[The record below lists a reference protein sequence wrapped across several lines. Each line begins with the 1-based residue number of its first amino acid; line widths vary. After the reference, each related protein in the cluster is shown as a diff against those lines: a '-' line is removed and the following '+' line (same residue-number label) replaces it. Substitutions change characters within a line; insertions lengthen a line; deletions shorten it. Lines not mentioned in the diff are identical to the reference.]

1 MSRWRSLSPG
11 ESQLFIDRLTMLN
24 SIALINM
31 LDKLIQIAST
41 TKPKSNQI
49 IEHQA
54 TMKLKTIYAILAFF
68 IILGLMFSSIAFGQ
82 VPPALSAPITSSKLY
97 ANDIANKPL
106 TTFQAAANVHELTAA
121 DIETFLDGIV
131 PLQLDREDVAGA
143 TVAIVKDGKQLFTKG
158 YGYADVEHKQPV
170 TAETL
175 FRPGSVSKLF
185 TWTAVMQLVE
195 QGKLDLG
202 KDVNEYLD
210 FKIPEAFGQPI
221 SLKNILTHTAGF
233 EEQLKDLFTANKRS
247 PNLGDY
253 LKTHIPKR
261 IFAPGT
267 TPAYSN
273 YGAMLAGYVVERVS
287 GQPFND
293 YIQQNIFKPLGMN
306 HSTFA
311 QPLPPELAPLM
322 SNGYVLA
329 SDEQKEFETIGA
341 FPAGSL
347 TSSAA
352 DMSKFM
358 LAHLQDGRLGTAQ
371 ILKPETA
378 RLMHSRAFGLDPAAN
393 AMAYGFYEE
402 SRNGQR
408 IIGHGGDT
416 IYFHSGLELLTD
428 AGVGIFVSYNSVGRG
443 QIYPQMVLWDA
454 FLNRYFPAPPVNLPT
469 LDSAK
474 NDANA
479 VSGNYMIS
487 RRSESLLKSLA
498 LLGEATVSANEDDT
512 ISVSEM
518 SGLMND
524 ANGKPKRWREVAPM
538 TFRDINGQDSLIF
551 KPDHNGRMQLILFPI
566 MVFQRV
572 GLGEN
577 SRILLPVAGLSL
589 SIMLL
594 TLPLEFVAWL
604 VRRHY
609 GQPLKLTTLERQLR
623 WGVRIVFA
631 LNLVFITTL
640 LGFLLSASK
649 HLELLSDSGN
659 IWIWL
664 IQSIGV
670 LGAIGTLVVFY
681 NAIYTWTSQ
690 RYQIWRKLQATMFM
704 LSCLGVLWLIFAG
717 HLLSFNSNY

>member
-1 MSRWRSLSPG
+1 MKK
-11 ESQLFIDRLTMLN
+11 FA
-24 SIALINM
+24 AL
-31 LDKLIQIAST
+31 
-41 TKPKSNQI
+41 
-49 IEHQA
+49 
-54 TMKLKTIYAILAFF
+54 
-68 IILGLMFSSIAFGQ
+68 IILGVMFLSIAFGQ
-82 VPPALSAPITSSKLY
+82 VPPALSAPI
-97 ANDIANKPL
+97 AVPM
-106 TTFQAAANVHELTAA
+106 AANAHELTAA
-121 DIETFLDGIV
+121 DVETFLDGIV
-131 PLQLDREDVAGA
+131 PLQLDREDIAGA
-143 TVAIVKDGKQLFTKG
+143 TIAVVKDGKPLFTKG
-158 YGYADVEHKQPV
+158 YGYADVKKKKPV

-233 EEQLKDLFTANKRS
+233 VDQWKDFAPADKRS
-247 PNLGDY
+247 PNLGNY

-273 YGAMLAGYVVERVS
+273 YATMLAGYVVEHVS

-293 YIQQNIFKPLGMN
+293 YIHQNIFKPLGMT

-311 QPLPPELAPLM
+311 QPLPTELAPLM
-322 SNGYVLA
+322 SNGYELA
-329 SDEQKEFETIGA
+329 SDEPKEFETLA
-341 FPAGSL
+341 PFPAGSL
-347 TSSAA
+347 SSSAV

-358 LAHLQDGRLGTAQ
+358 LAHLQEGRLGAAQ

-378 RLMHSRAFGLDPAAN
+378 RLMHSRAFSLDPAAN

-416 IYFHSGLELLTD
+416 SYFHSDLHLLAD
-428 AGVGIFVSYNSVGRG
+428 AGVGFFVSYNSVGRG
-443 QIYPQMVLWDA
+443 EVLLTRTMLWDA
-454 FLNRYFPAPPVNLPT
+454 FLDRYFPAPPSNSPT
-469 LDSAK
+469 LNSAK

-479 VSGNYMIS
+479 VSGNYMNS

-512 ISVSEM
+512 ISVGEM
-518 SGLMND
+518 NGFMND

-551 KPDHNGRMQLILFPI
+551 KPDQNGRMQVILPYPF

-572 GLGEN
+572 GLWEN
-577 SRILLPVAGLSL
+577 SQILLPVAGLSFFM
-589 SIMLL
+589 MLL
-594 TLPLEFVAWL
+594 TLLLGFVAWL

-609 GQPLKLTTLERQLR
+609 GQPSKLTTLEGRLR

-631 LNLVFITTL
+631 LNLFFIVTL
-640 LGFLLSASK
+640 FSFLLFASN

-670 LGAIGTLVVFY
+670 LGAVGTLVVFY
-681 NAIYTWTSQ
+681 NAIYTWTSKRSQ
-690 RYQIWRKLQATMFM
+690 LWGKLQATMFS
-704 LSCLGVLWLIFAG
+704 LACLGVHWLVFAG

>member
-1 MSRWRSLSPG
+1 
-11 ESQLFIDRLTMLN
+11 
-24 SIALINM
+24 
-31 LDKLIQIAST
+31 
-41 TKPKSNQI
+41 
-49 IEHQA
+49 
-54 TMKLKTIYAILAFF
+54 MKLMRKFAVSIV
-68 IILGLMFSSIAFGQ
+68 LGLMLLSIACGRVQ
-82 VPPALSAPITSSKLY
+82 PALSAPIT
-97 ANDIANKPL
+97 DR
-106 TTFQAAANVHELTAA
+106 AAANVHELTAA
-121 DIETFLDGIV
+121 DVETFLDGIV
-131 PLQLDREDVAGA
+131 PLQLDREDIAGA
-143 TVAIVKDGKQLFTKG
+143 TVAVVKDGKQLFTKG
-158 YGYADVEHKQPV
+158 YGYADVKHKQPV

-185 TWTAVMQLVE
+185 VWTAVMQLVE

-233 EEQLKDLFTANKRS
+233 EEQSKDLFVVDKHS
-247 PNLGDY
+247 PNLGNY

-273 YGAMLAGYVVERVS
+273 YGATLAGYIVERVS

-293 YIQQNIFKPLGMN
+293 YIHQNIFNPLGMT

-329 SDEQKEFETIGA
+329 SEAPKEFETIGP

-347 TSSAA
+347 TSSAV

-358 LAHLQDGRLGTAQ
+358 LAHLQDGRLGAAQ
-371 ILKPETA
+371 ILKSETA

-402 SRNGQR
+402 SRNGQH

-416 IYFHSGLELLTD
+416 VYFHSGLELLTD
-428 AGVGIFVSYNSVGRG
+428 AGVGVFVSYNSVGRG
-443 QIYPQMVLWDA
+443 EIDPRPILWNA
-454 FLNRYFPAPPVNLPT
+454 FLDRYFPVPPVNLPT

-474 NDANA
+474 NDALA
-479 VSGNYMIS
+479 ARGNYIIS
-487 RRSESLLKSLA
+487 RRSESLFKSLA
-498 LLGEATVSANEDDT
+498 LLGEATVVANEDDT
-512 ISVSEM
+512 ISVGEM

-538 TFRDINGQDSLIF
+538 TFRDIKGQDSLIF
-551 KPDHNGRMQLILFPI
+551 KPDRNGRMQLILPYPI
-566 MVFQRV
+566 IVGQRV
-572 GLGEN
+572 GLWEN
-577 SRILLPVAGLSL
+577 SRILLPVTGLSL
-589 SIMLL
+589 LTMLL
-594 TLPLEFVAWL
+594 TLPLEFVAWF
-604 VRRHY
+604 VGRHY
-609 GQPLKLTTLERQLR
+609 GQPLKLTSLELQLR
-623 WGVRIVFA
+623 WAVRIVFA
-631 LNLVFITTL
+631 LNLVFIVTL
-640 LGFLLSASK
+640 FGFLLFALK

-670 LGAIGTLVVFY
+670 LGAVGTSVVFY
-681 NAIYTWTSQ
+681 NAIYTWMSD
-690 RYQIWRKLQATMFM
+690 RYQIWGKLQATMFA
-704 LSCLGVLWLIFAG
+704 LACLGVLWLVFAG

>member
-1 MSRWRSLSPG
+1 M
-11 ESQLFIDRLTMLN
+11 
-24 SIALINM
+24 
-31 LDKLIQIAST
+31 KKIAS
-41 TKPKSNQI
+41 
-49 IEHQA
+49 
-54 TMKLKTIYAILAFF
+54 L
-68 IILGLMFSSIAFGQ
+68 IILCLMLSSIAFGQ
-82 VPPALSAPITSSKLY
+82 VLPALSAPII
-97 ANDIANKPL
+97 DR
-106 TTFQAAANVHELTAA
+106 AATNVHELTAA
-121 DIETFLDGIV
+121 DVEAFLDGIV
-131 PLQLDREDVAGA
+131 PLQLDREDIAGA

-158 YGYADVEHKQPV
+158 YGYADVKHKQPV

-210 FKIPEAFGQPI
+210 FKIPAAFGQPI

-233 EEQLKDLFTANKRS
+233 EEQLKDLFTADKRS
-247 PNLGDY
+247 PNLGNY

-273 YGAMLAGYVVERVS
+273 YAAALAGYIVERVS

-293 YIQQNIFKPLGMN
+293 YIQQNIFQPLGMT

-311 QPLPPELAPLM
+311 QPLPPELVPLM
-322 SNGYVLA
+322 SNGYLLA
-329 SDEQKEFETIGA
+329 SDEPKEFETVA
-341 FPAGSL
+341 PFPAGSL

-358 LAHLQDGRLGTAQ
+358 LAHLQDGRLGAAQ
-371 ILKPETA
+371 ILKPETT
-378 RLMHSRAFGLDPAAN
+378 RLMHSRTFGLDPAAN

-416 IYFHSGLELLTD
+416 IYFHSDLHLLTD
-428 AGVGIFVSYNSVGRG
+428 AGVGFFVSYNSVGRG
-443 QIYPQMVLWDA
+443 QIYSTQVLWDA
-454 FLNRYFPAPPVNLPT
+454 FLDRYFPAPPFNLPT

-512 ISVSEM
+512 ISVGEM
-518 SGLMND
+518 LGLMND

-551 KPDHNGRMQLILFPI
+551 KPDKKGQMQIILPFPI

-572 GLGEN
+572 GLWEN
-577 SRILLPVAGLSL
+577 SRILLPVAGISL
-589 SIMLL
+589 LTMLL
-594 TLPLEFVAWL
+594 TLPLGFVAWL

-609 GQPLKLTTLERQLR
+609 GQPLKLTTLEGQLR
-623 WGVRIVFA
+623 WAVRIVFA
-631 LNLVFITTL
+631 LNLGFIVTL
-640 LGFLLSASK
+640 FGFLLFVSK
-649 HLELLSDSGN
+649 HPELLSDSGN

-664 IQSIGV
+664 IQLIGI
-670 LGAIGTLVVFY
+670 LGAVGSIVVFY
-681 NAIYTWTSQ
+681 NALYTWMSK
-690 RYQIWRKLQATMFM
+690 RSQIWEKLQATMFA
-704 LSCLGVLWLIFAG
+704 LACLGVLWLVFAG

>member
-1 MSRWRSLSPG
+1 MKK
-11 ESQLFIDRLTMLN
+11 F
-24 SIALINM
+24 
-31 LDKLIQIAST
+31 
-41 TKPKSNQI
+41 
-49 IEHQA
+49 A
-54 TMKLKTIYAILAFF
+54 TL
-68 IILGLMFSSIAFGQ
+68 IILGLMLVSLVYSLPEVIAFRQ
-82 VPPALSAPITSSKLY
+82 VLPALSAPI
-97 ANDIANKPL
+97 AIANESSI
-106 TTFQAAANVHELTAA
+106 TIGAAANVRELTAG
-121 DIETFLDGIV
+121 DVETFLDGIV
-131 PLQLDREDVAGA
+131 PLQLDREDIAGA
-143 TVAIVKDGKQLFTKG
+143 TIAVVKDGKLLFAKG
-158 YGYADVEHKQPV
+158 YGYADAKHKKLV

-175 FRPGSVSKLF
+175 FRPGSISKLF

-233 EEQLKDLFTANKRS
+233 EEQLKDLFVADKRS
-247 PNLGDY
+247 PNLGNH

-261 IFAPGT
+261 IFAPGM

-273 YGAMLAGYVVERVS
+273 YGAALAGYIVERVS

-293 YIQQNIFKPLGMN
+293 YIQQNIFEPLGMT

-311 QPLPPELAPLM
+311 QPLPPELVPLM

-329 SDEQKEFETIGA
+329 SDEPKEFETIGP
-341 FPAGSL
+341 FPSGSL
-347 TSSAA
+347 TTSAA

-358 LAHLQDGRLGTAQ
+358 LAHLQEGRLGGAQ
-371 ILKPETA
+371 ILKPETT

-393 AMAYGFYEE
+393 EMAYGFWEE

-416 IYFHSGLELLTD
+416 IYFHSDLHLLVD
-428 AGVGIFVSYNSVGRG
+428 AGVGFFVSYNSVGRG
-443 QIYPQMVLWDA
+443 QIYSTQVLWDA

-487 RRSESLLKSLA
+487 RRSESILKSLA

-512 ISVSEM
+512 ISVGEM
-518 SGLMND
+518 LGVMND

-551 KPDHNGRMQLILFPI
+551 KPDLNGRTQLILPYPM

-572 GLGEN
+572 GLWEN
-577 SRILLPVAGLSL
+577 SRIMLPVAGISL
-589 SIMLL
+589 LTMLL
-594 TLPLEFVAWL
+594 TLPLGFVDWL

-609 GQPLKLTTLERQLR
+609 GQPLKLTTLERRLR
-623 WGVRIVFA
+623 LAVRIVFA
-631 LNLVFITTL
+631 LNLFFIVTL
-640 LGFLLSASK
+640 FGFLLFGLK
-649 HLELLSDSGN
+649 HLELLSDSSN
-659 IWIWL
+659 IWIWM

-681 NAIYTWTSQ
+681 NAIYTWTSKQ
-690 RYQIWRKLQATMFM
+690 YKIFGKLQATIFA
-704 LSCLGVLWLIFAG
+704 LACLGVLWLIFAG
-717 HLLSFNSNY
+717 NLLSFNSNY

>member
-1 MSRWRSLSPG
+1 MKK
-11 ESQLFIDRLTMLN
+11 F
-24 SIALINM
+24 
-31 LDKLIQIAST
+31 
-41 TKPKSNQI
+41 
-49 IEHQA
+49 A
-54 TMKLKTIYAILAFF
+54 TL
-68 IILGLMFSSIAFGQ
+68 IILCLMLSSIAFGQ
-82 VPPALSAPITSSKLY
+82 VLPALSTPT
-97 ANDIANKPL
+97 DIANEPL
-106 TTFQAAANVHELTAA
+106 TIVPAVNVHELTAA
-121 DIETFLDGIV
+121 DVETFLDGIV
-131 PLQLDREDVAGA
+131 PLQLDREDIAGA
-143 TVAIVKDGKQLFTKG
+143 TVAVVKDGKPLFAKG
-158 YGYADVEHKQPV
+158 YGYADVKHKQPV

-175 FRPGSVSKLF
+175 FRIGSVSKLF
-185 TWTAVMQLVE
+185 NWTAVMQLVE
-195 QGKLDLG
+195 QGKLDLS

-221 SLKNILTHTAGF
+221 SLKSILTHTAGF
-233 EEQLKDLFTANKRS
+233 EEQLKDLFIADQRS
-247 PNLGDY
+247 PNLGNY
-253 LKTHIPKR
+253 LKAHIPKR

-273 YGAMLAGYVVERVS
+273 YGAALAGYIVERVS
-287 GQPFND
+287 GQPFTD
-293 YIQQNIFKPLGMN
+293 YIHQNIFKPLGMTR
-306 HSTFA
+306 STFA
-311 QPLPPELAPLM
+311 QPLPPEFVPLM

-329 SDEQKEFETIGA
+329 SDEPKEFETVGA

-358 LAHLQDGRLGTAQ
+358 LAHLQEGRLGAAQ
-371 ILKPETA
+371 ILKPETT
-378 RLMHSRAFGLDPAAN
+378 RLMHSRAFRLDLAAN

-416 IYFHSGLELLTD
+416 AYFHSGLELLTD
-428 AGVGIFVSYNSVGRG
+428 AGVGIFVSYNSLGRG

-454 FLNRYFPAPPVNLPT
+454 FLNRYFPAPPFNSPT

-474 NDANA
+474 TDANA

-512 ISVSEM
+512 ISVGEM

-551 KPDHNGRMQLILFPI
+551 KPDQNGRMQIILPFPI

-572 GLGEN
+572 GLWEN
-577 SRILLPVAGLSL
+577 SRILLPVVGLSYF
-589 SIMLL
+589 IMLL
-594 TLPLEFVAWL
+594 TLLLGFVARL

-609 GQPLKLTTLERQLR
+609 GQTLKLTTLEGRLR
-623 WGVRIVFA
+623 WAVRIVFA
-631 LNLVFITTL
+631 LNLVFIVTL
-640 LGFLLSASK
+640 SGFLLSGLK

-670 LGAIGTLVVFY
+670 LGAIGTIVVFY
-681 NAIYTWTSQ
+681 NAIYIWTSKQ
-690 RYQIWRKLQATMFM
+690 YQIWEKLQATMFA
-704 LSCLGVLWLIFAG
+704 LACLGVLWLIFVG

>member
-1 MSRWRSLSPG
+1 MKK
-11 ESQLFIDRLTMLN
+11 FA
-24 SIALINM
+24 AL
-31 LDKLIQIAST
+31 
-41 TKPKSNQI
+41 
-49 IEHQA
+49 
-54 TMKLKTIYAILAFF
+54 
-68 IILGLMFSSIAFGQ
+68 IILGLMFLSIAFGR
-82 VPPALSAPITSSKLY
+82 VSPALSAPIT
-97 ANDIANKPL
+97 DR
-106 TTFQAAANVHELTAA
+106 AAANAHELTAA
-121 DIETFLDGIV
+121 DVETFLDGIV
-131 PLQLDREDVAGA
+131 PLQLDREDIAGA
-143 TVAIVKDGKQLFTKG
+143 TVAVVKDGKQLFTKG
-158 YGYADVEHKQPV
+158 YGYADMKHKQPV
-170 TAETL
+170 TSETL

-195 QGKLDLG
+195 QGKLDLD

-210 FKIPEAFGQPI
+210 FKIPAAFGQPI

-233 EEQLKDLFTANKRS
+233 EEQLKDLSAADKRT
-247 PNLGDY
+247 PNLGNH

-273 YGAMLAGYVVERVS
+273 YATVLAGYVVERVS

-293 YIQQNIFKPLGMN
+293 YIHQNIFKPLGMT

-311 QPLPPELAPLM
+311 QPLPPELVPLM

-329 SDEQKEFETIGA
+329 SDEPQEFETLGA
-341 FPAGSL
+341 LPAGSL

-352 DMSKFM
+352 DMAKFM

-371 ILKPETA
+371 ILKPETM

-416 IYFHSGLELLTD
+416 IYFHSDLHLLAD
-428 AGVGIFVSYNSVGRG
+428 AGVGFFVSYNSAGRG
-443 QIYPQMVLWDA
+443 KIDPRTMLWDA
-454 FLNRYFPAPPVNLPT
+454 FLNRYFPAPPVNSPT

-479 VSGNYMIS
+479 VSGNYMTS
-487 RRSESLLKSLA
+487 RRSDTLLKSIA
-498 LLGEATVSANEDDT
+498 LLGESTVSANEDNT
-512 ISVSEM
+512 ISVGDM
-518 SGLMND
+518 LD

-538 TFRDINGQDSLIF
+538 TFRDINGQDSVIF
-551 KPDHNGRMQLILFPI
+551 KPDPNGRMQLILPYPFI
-566 MVFQRV
+566 VGQRV
-572 GLGEN
+572 GLWEN
-577 SRILLPVAGLSL
+577 SRIMLPVVGLSL
-589 SIMLL
+589 LTMLL
-594 TLPLEFVAWL
+594 TLLLGFVAGL

-609 GQPLKLTTLERQLR
+609 RQPLKLTTLERRLR
-623 WGVRIVFA
+623 WAVRIVFA
-631 LNLVFITTL
+631 LNLFFIVTL
-640 LGFLLSASK
+640 FGFLLFASK

-670 LGAIGTLVVFY
+670 LGAVGTIVVFY
-681 NAIYTWTSQ
+681 NAIYIWTSK
-690 RYQIWRKLQATMFM
+690 RYRIWGKLQATMFA
-704 LSCLGVLWLIFAG
+704 LACLGVLWLVFAG

>member
-1 MSRWRSLSPG
+1 MKK
-11 ESQLFIDRLTMLN
+11 IA
-24 SIALINM
+24 ALI
-31 LDKLIQIAST
+31 
-41 TKPKSNQI
+41 
-49 IEHQA
+49 
-54 TMKLKTIYAILAFF
+54 ILS
-68 IILGLMFSSIAFGQ
+68 LMFLSIAFGQ
-82 VPPALSAPITSSKLY
+82 VLPALSTPIT
-97 ANDIANKPL
+97 DR
-106 TTFQAAANVHELTAA
+106 AAINIHELTAA
-121 DIETFLDGIV
+121 DVEAFLDGIV
-131 PLQLDREDVAGA
+131 PLQLNRDDIAGA
-143 TVAIVKDGKQLFTKG
+143 TVAVVKGGKQLFTKG
-158 YGYADVEHKQPV
+158 YGYADVKKKKPV

-210 FKIPEAFGQPI
+210 FKIPAAFGQPI

-233 EEQLKDLFTANKRS
+233 ENQLKDLFTADNRN
-247 PNLGDY
+247 PNLGNH
-253 LKTHIPKR
+253 LKTHIPNR

-273 YGAMLAGYVVERVS
+273 YATVLAGYIVERVS
-287 GQPFND
+287 GQPFNE

-311 QPLPPELAPLM
+311 QPLPPELTPLM
-322 SNGYVLA
+322 SNGYELA
-329 SDEQKEFETIGA
+329 SDQPKAFETIGL
-341 FPAGSL
+341 FPAGGL

-358 LAHLQDGRLGTAQ
+358 LAHLQEGRLGAAQ
-371 ILKPETA
+371 ILKPETM

-393 AMAYGFYEE
+393 AMAYGFLEE

-428 AGVGIFVSYNSVGRG
+428 AGVGVFVSYNSVGRG
-443 QIYPQMVLWDA
+443 GTDPRTILWDA
-454 FLNRYFPAPPVNLPT
+454 FLDRYFPAPPSNLPT

-487 RRSESLLKSLA
+487 IRSESLFKLLA
-498 LLGEATVSANEDDT
+498 ILGEVTVSANEDDT
-512 ISVSEM
+512 ISIVEM
-518 SGLMND
+518 SGVMND

-538 TFRDINGQDSLIF
+538 TFRDINGQDSVIF
-551 KPDHNGRMQLILFPI
+551 KPDQNGRMQLISPFPI

-572 GLGEN
+572 GLWEN
-577 SRILLPVAGLSL
+577 SRILLPVAGISL
-589 SIMLL
+589 LTMLL
-594 TLPLEFVAWL
+594 TLPLGFVAEL

-609 GQPLKLTTLERQLR
+609 RQPLKLTALERRLR
-623 WGVRIVFA
+623 WAVRIVFA
-631 LNLVFITTL
+631 LNLFFIVTL
-640 LGFLLSASK
+640 FGFLLFGLK
-649 HLELLSDSGN
+649 QLELFSDSSN

-664 IQSIGV
+664 LQSIGV
-670 LGAIGTLVVFY
+670 PGAVGSIVVFY
-681 NAIYTWTSQ
+681 NAIYTWMSK
-690 RYQIWRKLQATMFM
+690 RSQIWRKLQATMFA
-704 LSCLGVLWLIFAG
+704 LACLGVLWLVFAG

>member
-1 MSRWRSLSPG
+1 MKK
-11 ESQLFIDRLTMLN
+11 F
-24 SIALINM
+24 
-31 LDKLIQIAST
+31 
-41 TKPKSNQI
+41 
-49 IEHQA
+49 A
-54 TMKLKTIYAILAFF
+54 TL
-68 IILGLMFSSIAFGQ
+68 IILGLMLVSLVYGLPEVIAFRQ
-82 VPPALSAPITSSKLY
+82 VLPALSAPI
-97 ANDIANKPL
+97 AIANESSI
-106 TTFQAAANVHELTAA
+106 TIGAAANVRELTAA
-121 DIETFLDGIV
+121 DVETFLDGIV

-143 TVAIVKDGKQLFTKG
+143 TVAVVKDGKLLFAKG
-158 YGYADVEHKQPV
+158 YGYADAKHKKLV

-175 FRPGSVSKLF
+175 FRPGSISKLF

-210 FKIPEAFGQPI
+210 FKIPEAFGQTI

-233 EEQLKDLFTANKRS
+233 EEQLKDLFVADKRS
-247 PNLGDY
+247 PNLGNH

-261 IFAPGT
+261 IFAPGM

-273 YGAMLAGYVVERVS
+273 YGAALAGYIVERVS

-293 YIQQNIFKPLGMN
+293 YIQQNIFEPLGMT

-311 QPLPPELAPLM
+311 QPLPPELVPLM

-329 SDEQKEFETIGA
+329 SDEPKEFETIGP
-341 FPAGSL
+341 FPSGSL
-347 TSSAA
+347 TTSAA

-358 LAHLQDGRLGTAQ
+358 LAHLQEGRLGGAQ
-371 ILKPETA
+371 ILKPETT

-393 AMAYGFYEE
+393 EMAYGFWEE

-416 IYFHSGLELLTD
+416 IYFHSDLHLLVD
-428 AGVGIFVSYNSVGRG
+428 AGVGFFVSYNSVGRG
-443 QIYPQMVLWDA
+443 QIYSTQVLWDA

-469 LDSAK
+469 LNSAK

-487 RRSESLLKSLA
+487 RRSESILKSLA

-512 ISVSEM
+512 ISVGEM
-518 SGLMND
+518 LGVMND

-551 KPDHNGRMQLILFPI
+551 KPDLNGRTQLILPYPM

-572 GLGEN
+572 GLWEN
-577 SRILLPVAGLSL
+577 SRIMLPVAGISL
-589 SIMLL
+589 LTMLL
-594 TLPLEFVAWL
+594 TLPLGFVDWL

-609 GQPLKLTTLERQLR
+609 GHPLKLTTLERRLR
-623 WGVRIVFA
+623 LAVRIVFA
-631 LNLVFITTL
+631 LNLFFIVTL
-640 LGFLLSASK
+640 FGFLLFGLK
-649 HLELLSDSGN
+649 HLELLSDSSN
-659 IWIWL
+659 IWIWM

-670 LGAIGTLVVFY
+670 LGTIGTLVVFY
-681 NAIYTWTSQ
+681 NAIYTWTSKQ
-690 RYQIWRKLQATMFM
+690 YKIFGKLQATIFA
-704 LSCLGVLWLIFAG
+704 LACLGVLWLIFAG
-717 HLLSFNSNY
+717 NLLSFNSNY

>member
-1 MSRWRSLSPG
+1 
-11 ESQLFIDRLTMLN
+11 
-24 SIALINM
+24 
-31 LDKLIQIAST
+31 
-41 TKPKSNQI
+41 
-49 IEHQA
+49 
-54 TMKLKTIYAILAFF
+54 MKLKTIYAILAFL

-82 VPPALSAPITSSKLY
+82 VPPALSAPI
-97 ANDIANKPL
+97 DIANKPL
-106 TTFQAAANVHELTAA
+106 TTDRAAPNLHELTAA
-121 DIETFLDGIV
+121 DVETFLDGIV
-131 PLQLDREDVAGA
+131 PLQLNREDIAGA
-143 TVAIVKDGKQLFTKG
+143 TVAVVKDGKQLFTKG
-158 YGYADVEHKQPV
+158 YGYADIKHKQPI

-175 FRPGSVSKLF
+175 FRPGSISKLF

-195 QGKLDLG
+195 QGKLDLS

-233 EEQLKDLFTANKRS
+233 EAQWKDLFTVDKRS
-247 PNLGDY
+247 PNLGNY
-253 LKTHIPKR
+253 LKTHIPNR
-261 IFAPGT
+261 IFATGT

-273 YGAMLAGYVVERVS
+273 YATMLAGYVVERVS

-293 YIQQNIFKPLGMN
+293 YIHQNIFKPLGMT

-311 QPLPPELAPLM
+311 QPLPPELALLM

-329 SDEQKEFETIGA
+329 SDEPKEFETVGL

-358 LAHLQDGRLGTAQ
+358 LAHLQEGRLGAAQ
-371 ILKPETA
+371 ILKPETM
-378 RLMHSRAFGLDPAAN
+378 RLMHSRAFALDSAAN
-393 AMAYGFYEE
+393 AMAYGFWEE
-402 SRNGQR
+402 SRNGQH

-416 IYFHSGLELLTD
+416 VYFHSGLELLTD

-443 QIYPQMVLWDA
+443 EIDPRTILWDA
-454 FLNRYFPAPPVNLPT
+454 FLDRYFPAPPVNSST

-487 RRSESLLKSLA
+487 IRSESLLKSFA
-498 LLGEATVSANEDDT
+498 LLGEATVSANADDT
-512 ISVSEM
+512 ISVSDPTGVM
-518 SGLMND
+518 KD

-551 KPDHNGRMQLILFPI
+551 KPDPNGRMQLILPSPI
-566 MVFQRV
+566 MIYQRV
-572 GLGEN
+572 GLWEN

-589 SIMLL
+589 LIMLL
-594 TLPLEFVAWL
+594 TLPLGFVAWL

-609 GQPLKLTTLERQLR
+609 GQPLKLTTLERRLR
-623 WGVRIVFA
+623 WAVRIVFA
-631 LNLVFITTL
+631 LNLFFIVTL
-640 LGFLLSASK
+640 FGFLLFAFT

-670 LGAIGTLVVFY
+670 LGVLGTIVVFY
-681 NAIYTWTSQ
+681 NAIHTWTSK
-690 RYQIWRKLQATMFM
+690 RSQIWGKLQATMFA
-704 LSCLGVLWLIFAG
+704 LASLGVLWLVFAG

>member
-1 MSRWRSLSPG
+1 MLLS
-11 ESQLFIDRLTMLN
+11 SV
-24 SIALINM
+24 
-31 LDKLIQIAST
+31 
-41 TKPKSNQI
+41 
-49 IEHQA
+49 
-54 TMKLKTIYAILAFF
+54 AF
-68 IILGLMFSSIAFGQ
+68 AQ
-82 VPPALSAPITSSKLY
+82 VPPAPPAPIAPT
-97 ANDIANKPL
+97 NIVNKPL
-106 TTFQAAANVHELTAA
+106 NTVRAAANVHELTAA
-121 DIETFLDGIV
+121 DVETFLDGIV

-143 TVAIVKDGKQLFTKG
+143 IVAVVKDGKQLFTKG
-158 YGYADVEHKQPV
+158 YGYADVKNKKLV
-170 TAETL
+170 VAAETL
-175 FRPGSVSKLF
+175 FRPGSISKLF

-233 EEQLKDLFTANKRS
+233 EEQWKDASPADKRS
-247 PNLGDY
+247 PNLENF

-273 YGAMLAGYVVERVS
+273 YAAMLAGYVVERVS

-293 YIQQNIFKPLGMN
+293 YIQQNIFKPLGMTR
-306 HSTFA
+306 STFA
-311 QPLPPELAPLM
+311 QPLPPELVPLM
-322 SNGYVLA
+322 SNGYLLA
-329 SDEQKEFETIGA
+329 SDEPKEFETIGA

-352 DMSKFM
+352 DISKFM
-358 LAHLQDGRLGTAQ
+358 LAHLQEGRSGAAQ
-371 ILKPETA
+371 ILKPETT

-416 IYFHSGLELLTD
+416 VYFHSDLHLLAD
-428 AGVGIFVSYNSVGRG
+428 AGVGFFVSYNSVGRG
-443 QIYPQMVLWDA
+443 QISPRSILWDA
-454 FLNRYFPAPPVNLPT
+454 FLDRYFPAPPFNLPT
-469 LDSAK
+469 LNSAK
-474 NDANA
+474 NDAIA
-479 VSGNYMIS
+479 VSGNYMTS
-487 RRSESLLKSLA
+487 RRSESLFKSIA

-512 ISVSEM
+512 ISVGEM
-518 SGLMND
+518 NGYMND

-538 TFRDINGQDSLIF
+538 TFHDINGQDSLIF
-551 KPDHNGRMQLILFPI
+551 KPDQNGRMQIILPFPI

-572 GLGEN
+572 GLWEN

-589 SIMLL
+589 LTMLL
-594 TLPLEFVAWL
+594 TLPLGFILWL

-609 GQPLKLTTLERQLR
+609 GQPLKLTPFEGRLR
-623 WGVRIVFA
+623 WAVRIVFV
-631 LNLVFITTL
+631 LNLFFIVSL
-640 LGFLLSASK
+640 SGFLLFASN

-664 IQSIGV
+664 IQSIGI
-670 LGAIGTLVVFY
+670 LSAIGTLVVFY
-681 NAIYTWTSQ
+681 NALYTWMSKQ
-690 RYQIWRKLQATMFM
+690 SQIWGKLQATIFAIA
-704 LSCLGVLWLIFAG
+704 CLGVLWFDFAG

>member
-1 MSRWRSLSPG
+1 MKK
-11 ESQLFIDRLTMLN
+11 FA
-24 SIALINM
+24 ALIILCLM
-31 LDKLIQIAST
+31 L
-41 TKPKSNQI
+41 
-49 IEHQA
+49 
-54 TMKLKTIYAILAFF
+54 
-68 IILGLMFSSIAFGQ
+68 SSIAFGR
-82 VPPALSAPITSSKLY
+82 VPSALSAPT
-97 ANDIANKPL
+97 DIANESL
-106 TTFQAAANVHELTAA
+106 TTIHDAANVHELTAT
-121 DIETFLDGIV
+121 DIEAFLDGIV
-131 PLQLDREDVAGA
+131 PLQLTREDIAGA
-143 TVAIVKDGKQLFTKG
+143 TVTIVKDGKPLFAKG
-158 YGYADVEHKQPV
+158 YGYADVKHKQPV

-175 FRPGSVSKLF
+175 FRIGSISKLF

-195 QGKLDLG
+195 QGKLDLS
-202 KDVNEYLD
+202 KDINEYLD
-210 FKIPEAFGQPI
+210 FKIPEAFRQPI

-233 EEQLKDLFTANKRS
+233 EEQLKDLFTADKLT
-247 PNLGDY
+247 PNLGNY
-253 LKTHIPKR
+253 LKTHIPKW

-273 YGAMLAGYVVERVS
+273 YGAALAGYIVERVS

-293 YIQQNIFKPLGMN
+293 YIHQNIFKPLGMT

-311 QPLPPELAPLM
+311 QPLPPEFVPLM

-329 SDEQKEFETIGA
+329 SDEPKEFETVGA

-347 TSSAA
+347 SSSAA

-358 LAHLQDGRLGTAQ
+358 LAHLQDGRLGAAQ
-371 ILKPETA
+371 ILKPETT
-378 RLMHSRAFGLDPAAN
+378 RLMHSRAFGSDPAAN

-416 IYFHSGLELLTD
+416 TYFHSGLELLTD
-428 AGVGIFVSYNSVGRG
+428 ADVGFFVSYNSVGRG

-454 FLNRYFPAPPVNLPT
+454 FLNRYFPAPPFNSPT

-474 NDANA
+474 TDANA

-498 LLGEATVSANEDDT
+498 LLGEATVFANEDDT
-512 ISVSEM
+512 ISVGEM

-551 KPDHNGRMQLILFPI
+551 KPDHKGRMQLVLPYPI

-572 GLGEN
+572 GLWEN
-577 SRILLPVAGLSL
+577 SRILLPVAGLSYF
-589 SIMLL
+589 IMLL
-594 TLPLEFVAWL
+594 TLLLGFVAGL
-604 VRRHY
+604 VIRYY
-609 GQPLKLTTLERQLR
+609 GQPLKLTTLEGRLR
-623 WGVRIVFA
+623 WLVQIVFA
-631 LNLVFITTL
+631 LNLVFIVTL
-640 LGFLLSASK
+640 SGLLLSALK
-649 HLELLSDSGN
+649 HLELLSDSRN

-670 LGAIGTLVVFY
+670 LGAIGTIVVFY
-681 NAIYTWTSQ
+681 NAIYTWTSD
-690 RYQIWRKLQATMFM
+690 RYQIWGKLQATMFA
-704 LSCLGVLWLIFAG
+704 LACLGVLWLVFAG

>member
-1 MSRWRSLSPG
+1 MS
-11 ESQLFIDRLTMLN
+11 ESSVLYAQLGYGIPKPKTRFMKKFA
-24 SIALINM
+24 ALIILCLM
-31 LDKLIQIAST
+31 L
-41 TKPKSNQI
+41 
-49 IEHQA
+49 
-54 TMKLKTIYAILAFF
+54 
-68 IILGLMFSSIAFGQ
+68 SSLVFGQ
-82 VPPALSAPITSSKLY
+82 VLPALSAPMDITNEPS
-97 ANDIANKPL
+97 AV
-106 TTFQAAANVHELTAA
+106 ANVHELTAA

-143 TVAIVKDGKQLFTKG
+143 TVAVVKDGKLLFTKG
-158 YGYADVEHKQPV
+158 YGYADVKQKQPI

-175 FRPGSVSKLF
+175 FRPGSISKLF

-210 FKIPEAFGQPI
+210 FKIPEAFGQTI

-233 EEQLKDLFTANKRS
+233 EEQLKDLFVADKRS
-247 PNLGDY
+247 PNLGNH

-261 IFAPGT
+261 IFAPGM

-273 YGAMLAGYVVERVS
+273 YGAALAGYIVERVS

-293 YIQQNIFKPLGMN
+293 YIQQNIFEPLGMT

-311 QPLPPELAPLM
+311 QPLPPELVPLM

-329 SDEQKEFETIGA
+329 SDEPKEFETISP
-341 FPAGSL
+341 FPSGSL
-347 TSSAA
+347 TTSAA

-358 LAHLQDGRLGTAQ
+358 LAHLQEGRLGGAQ
-371 ILKPETA
+371 ILKPETT

-393 AMAYGFYEE
+393 EMAYGFWEE

-416 IYFHSGLELLTD
+416 IYFHSDLHLLVD
-428 AGVGIFVSYNSVGRG
+428 AGVGFFVSYNSVGRG
-443 QIYPQMVLWDA
+443 QIYSTQVLWDA

-487 RRSESLLKSLA
+487 RRSESILKSLA

-512 ISVSEM
+512 ISVGEM
-518 SGLMND
+518 LGVMND

-551 KPDHNGRMQLILFPI
+551 KPDLNGRTQLILPYPM

-572 GLGEN
+572 GLWEN
-577 SRILLPVAGLSL
+577 SRIMLPVAGISL
-589 SIMLL
+589 LTMLL
-594 TLPLEFVAWL
+594 TLPLGFVDWL

-609 GQPLKLTTLERQLR
+609 GHPLKLTTLERRLR
-623 WGVRIVFA
+623 LAVRIVFA
-631 LNLVFITTL
+631 LNLFFIVTL
-640 LGFLLSASK
+640 FGFLLFGLK
-649 HLELLSDSGN
+649 HLELLSDSSN
-659 IWIWL
+659 IWIWM
-664 IQSIGV
+664 IQVIGV
-670 LGAIGTLVVFY
+670 LGAVGTLVVFY
-681 NAIYTWTSQ
+681 NAIYTWMSK
-690 RYQIWRKLQATMFM
+690 RYQTWGKLQATIFA
-704 LSCLGVLWLIFAG
+704 LACVGVLWLDFAG

>member
-1 MSRWRSLSPG
+1 MKK
-11 ESQLFIDRLTMLN
+11 FA
-24 SIALINM
+24 ALII
-31 LDKLIQIAST
+31 LCLIF
-41 TKPKSNQI
+41 
-49 IEHQA
+49 
-54 TMKLKTIYAILAFF
+54 L
-68 IILGLMFSSIAFGQ
+68 SIAFGQ
-82 VPPALSAPITSSKLY
+82 ILPALSLPISDRSQ
-97 ANDIANKPL
+97 ANDIVNKPL
-106 TTFQAAANVHELTAA
+106 PSVITAPNIHELTTA
-121 DIETFLDGIV
+121 DVETFLDGII
-131 PLQLDREDVAGA
+131 PLQLDREDIAGA
-143 TVAIVKDGKQLFTKG
+143 TVAVVKDGKQLFTKG
-158 YGYADVEHKQPV
+158 YGYADVQHKQPV

-195 QGKLDLG
+195 QGKLELG

-233 EEQLKDLFTANKRS
+233 EEQLKDLFIADRRS
-247 PNLGDY
+247 PNLGNY

-273 YGAMLAGYVVERVS
+273 YAAALAGYVVERVS

-293 YIQQNIFKPLGMN
+293 YIHQNIFQPLGMT

-311 QPLPPELAPLM
+311 QPLPPELAPLV

-329 SDEQKEFETIGA
+329 SDEPKEFETVGA

-358 LAHLQDGRLGTAQ
+358 LAHLQEGRLGAAQ
-371 ILKPETA
+371 ILKPETT

-393 AMAYGFYEE
+393 AMAYGFWEE
-402 SRNGQR
+402 SRNGQH

-416 IYFHSGLELLTD
+416 VYFHSGLELLTD

-443 QIYPQMVLWDA
+443 QIYPIQVLWDG
-454 FLNRYFPAPPVNLPT
+454 FLDRYFPAPPVNLPM
-469 LDSAK
+469 LDSTK
-474 NDANA
+474 TDALA
-479 VSGNYMIS
+479 VSGNYIIS

-498 LLGEATVSANEDDT
+498 LLGEATVFANEDDT
-512 ISVSEM
+512 ISVGEM
-518 SGLMND
+518 SGLMNN

-538 TFRDINGQDSLIF
+538 RFRDINGQDSLIF
-551 KPDHNGRMQLILFPI
+551 KPDQNGRMQLILPYPI
-566 MVFQRV
+566 MVGQRV
-572 GLGEN
+572 RLWEN
-577 SRILLPVAGLSL
+577 SRIILPVAGLSL
-589 SIMLL
+589 LTMLL

-604 VRRHY
+604 VRKHY
-609 GQPLKLTTLERQLR
+609 GQPLKLATWEGQLR
-623 WGVRIVFA
+623 WAVRIVFA
-631 LNLVFITTL
+631 LNLVFIVTL
-640 LGFLLSASK
+640 FGFLLFALK
-649 HLELLSDSGN
+649 HPELLSDSSN

-670 LGAIGTLVVFY
+670 LGAIGTVVVFY
-681 NAIYTWTSQ
+681 NTIHAWTSK
-690 RYQIWRKLQATMFM
+690 RYQIWGKLQTTISA
-704 LSCLGVLWLIFAG
+704 LACLGFLWLVFAG
-717 HLLSFNSNY
+717 NLLSFNSNY

>member
-1 MSRWRSLSPG
+1 MTRTHPTFLMKK
-11 ESQLFIDRLTMLN
+11 FA
-24 SIALINM
+24 ALIILCLM
-31 LDKLIQIAST
+31 L
-41 TKPKSNQI
+41 
-49 IEHQA
+49 
-54 TMKLKTIYAILAFF
+54 
-68 IILGLMFSSIAFGQ
+68 SSIAFGL
-82 VPPALSAPITSSKLY
+82 VPSALSAPS
-97 ANDIANKPL
+97 DIANESL
-106 TTFQAAANVHELTAA
+106 TTVPTAANIHKLTAT
-121 DIETFLDGIV
+121 DIEAFLDGIV
-131 PLQLDREDVAGA
+131 PLQLDREDIAGA
-143 TVAIVKDGKQLFTKG
+143 TIAVVKDGKPLFVKG
-158 YGYADVEHKQPV
+158 YGYADVKHKQPV
-170 TAETL
+170 TTETL

-195 QGKLDLG
+195 QGKLDLS

-233 EEQLKDLFTANKRS
+233 EEQWKDLFTADKRS
-247 PNLGDY
+247 PNLGNY
-253 LKTHIPKR
+253 LKTHIPNR

-273 YGAMLAGYVVERVS
+273 YGAALAGYVVERVS

-293 YIQQNIFKPLGMN
+293 YIQQNIFKPLGMT

-329 SDEQKEFETIGA
+329 SDEPKEFETVGA

-358 LAHLQDGRLGTAQ
+358 LAHLQDGRLGAAQ

-378 RLMHSRAFGLDPAAN
+378 RLMHSRAFELDPAAN

-416 IYFHSGLELLTD
+416 TYFHSGLELLTD
-428 AGVGIFVSYNSVGRG
+428 ADVGFFVSYNSVGRG

-454 FLNRYFPAPPVNLPT
+454 FLNRYFPAPPFNSPT

-474 NDANA
+474 TDANA

-512 ISVSEM
+512 ISVGEM

-551 KPDHNGRMQLILFPI
+551 KPDHNGRMQLVLPYPI

-572 GLGEN
+572 GLWEN
-577 SRILLPVAGLSL
+577 SQILLPVAGLSYF
-589 SIMLL
+589 IMLL
-594 TLPLEFVAWL
+594 TLLLGFVARL

-609 GQPLKLTTLERQLR
+609 KQPLQLTTLEGRLG
-623 WGVRIVFA
+623 WAVRIVFA
-631 LNLVFITTL
+631 LNLVFIVTL
-640 LGFLLSASK
+640 SGFPIAALK

-681 NAIYTWTSQ
+681 NAIYTWTSN
-690 RYQIWRKLQATMFM
+690 RYQIWGKLQATMFT
-704 LSCLGVLWLIFAG
+704 LACLGVLWLVFAG